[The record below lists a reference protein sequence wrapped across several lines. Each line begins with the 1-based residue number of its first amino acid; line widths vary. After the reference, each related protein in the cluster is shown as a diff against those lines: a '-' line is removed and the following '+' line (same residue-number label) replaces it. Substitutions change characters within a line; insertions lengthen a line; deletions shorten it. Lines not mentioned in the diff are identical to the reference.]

1 MIEVKGLTVRAGKH
15 ELRNISFG
23 VPAGRYAILKG
34 KTGQGKTTI
43 LESLCGLRK
52 IESGTIC
59 VDGQDVTDASPGARG
74 IGYVPQDGALFPNLN
89 VREHLAFALRLRKQS
104 KAIIKK
110 RCLELASLLKIAHL
124 LDRSVRNLSGG
135 EAQRVALGRA
145 LSFHP
150 KVLLLDEPLSA
161 LDEDTRSEMYDLLR
175 MVQKTTGVTTLHVTH
190 SREEAES
197 LGDTHLL
204 LDSSGIHLS

>member
-1 MIEVKGLTVRAGKH
+1 MIEVKGLTIRAGKH
-15 ELRNISFG
+15 ELRNISFD
-23 VPAGRYAILKG
+23 VPTGLYAILKG

-52 IESGTIC
+52 IQSGTIR
-59 VDGQDVTDASPGARG
+59 VDGLDVTDAPPGARG

-104 KAIIKK
+104 KASIEK
-110 RCLELASLLKIAHL
+110 RCLELASLLKIEHL
-124 LDRSVRNLSGG
+124 LDRTVRNLSGG

-175 MVQKTTGVTTLHVTH
+175 TVQKTSKVTTLHVTH

-197 LGDTHLL
+197 LGDIHLL
-204 LDSSGIHLS
+204 LDSRGIHLS